1 MDILPSIPPIPS
13 PPEPS
18 QPPAPTTTWL
28 SRYRSLL
35 LVVVPIL
42 TLALGVGLGFL
53 LWGSGGKS
61 ASQAEIAT
69 AVKGTQRVLN
79 PPPQNVKRYDVPV
92 DDDPAY
98 GPANAPIT
106 IIEFSDYQ

>member
-1 MDILPSIPPIPS
+1 MDTPPSTSSVPPS
-13 PPEPS
+13 PEPA
-18 QPPAPTTTWL
+18 QPPAPTTPWL
-28 SRYRSLL
+28 SRYRTPL
-35 LVVVPIL
+35 LVLVPIL

-53 LWGSGGKS
+53 LWGSGGNQ
-61 ASQAEIAT
+61 QAKIAT
-69 AVKGTQRVLN
+69 AIKATQQVLN

-98 GPANAPIT
+98 GPVDAPIT